1 MNRETEIIIE
11 LKSLSLRT
19 SELICELETV
29 RKTSKPGTA
38 PKRASGELKEG
49 DHIVL
54 LTSGVRVKKGETAT
68 ITTEIKGT
76 TIHFITNHTRR
87 RSHKKAHN
95 VKKKDR
101 EDE

>member
-1 MNRETEIIIE
+1 MNRDTEIIIE

-29 RKTSKPGTA
+29 RKMSIPRAA
-38 PKRASGELKEG
+38 PKRASEELKEG

-54 LTSGVRVKKGETAT
+54 LTPGVRVKKGETAT
-68 ITTEIKGT
+68 ITEIKGN

-95 VKKKDR
+95 VKKKDK

>member
-29 RKTSKPGTA
+29 QKTSIPRA
-38 PKRASGELKEG
+38 AQKRASEELKEG

-54 LTSGVRVKKGETAT
+54 VKRGETAT
-68 ITTEIKGT
+68 ITEIKGN

-95 VKKKDR
+95 VKKEDR